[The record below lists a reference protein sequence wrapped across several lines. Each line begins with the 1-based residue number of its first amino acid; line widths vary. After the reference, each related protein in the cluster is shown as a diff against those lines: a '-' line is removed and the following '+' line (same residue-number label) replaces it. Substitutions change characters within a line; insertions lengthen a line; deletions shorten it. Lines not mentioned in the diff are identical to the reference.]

1 MWANYYQY
9 GKMDAEQIFN
19 HLKTQVHYKE
29 DPKNIELLQSM
40 PSLFLDNYWGKPGT
54 GDCDC
59 FTITACSVLLVCGF
73 KTGYTIYGNSR
84 QPSHIAA
91 DIFVKKYG
99 RVHSIPFDLCAP
111 HIDTVKNYLWSQ
123 EHKLTLDA
131 ITATR

>member
-1 MWANYYQY
+1 MNDYKGSRTVRPYRSLYDTLKSIDLQIQQSIDFANMWANYYHY

-73 KTGYTIYGNSR
+73 KTGYTIYGNGR
-84 QPSHIAA
+84 Q
-91 DIFVKKYG
+91 
-99 RVHSIPFDLCAP
+99 
-111 HIDTVKNYLWSQ
+111 
-123 EHKLTLDA
+123 
-131 ITATR
+131 